1 MLWILI
7 FLGAA
12 VLVWAVSIFNRLV
25 GLRNRAKGSWS
36 DIDVQLKRRHDLV
49 GNLVR
54 TVQGYAAHERETLQR
69 VVEARTRAESAREGG
84 RPAEAGDAERN
95 LVGGLNALL
104 AVVEGYPDLKASD
117 GFLELQRGL
126 TEVEDDLQNARRY
139 YNAVV
144 RDLNTRIQSVP
155 DLVIARPF
163 GFHEWEFFQLDDPSE
178 AAVPR
183 VAMGSDR

>member
-1 MLWILI
+1 MLWISI
-7 FLGAA
+7 ILGGA
-12 VLVWAVSIFNRLV
+12 VLLWAVSIFNRLV

-69 VVEARTRAESAREGG
+69 VVEARTRAESAREEG
-84 RPAEAGDAERN
+84 RPGEAGDAEQD

-117 GFLELQRGL
+117 SFLELQRGL
-126 TEVEDDLQNARRY
+126 TEVEDDVQNARRY

-155 DLVIARPF
+155 DLLIARPF
-163 GFHEWEFFQLDDPSE
+163 GFREREFFQLDDPSE
-178 AAVPR
+178 AAAPR